1 VSKMHAVWYRK
12 RIKSC
17 LSGPIVMHL
26 SISEGLIHQSSSFLP
41 SSAKKISFPQ
51 QCQRN
56 KNLIILDI

>member
-1 VSKMHAVWYRK
+1 MHAVWHRK

-17 LSGPIVMHL
+17 PSGPIVLHL

-41 SSAKKISFPQ
+41 SSAKKISFQ
-51 QCQRN
+51 QGQKN